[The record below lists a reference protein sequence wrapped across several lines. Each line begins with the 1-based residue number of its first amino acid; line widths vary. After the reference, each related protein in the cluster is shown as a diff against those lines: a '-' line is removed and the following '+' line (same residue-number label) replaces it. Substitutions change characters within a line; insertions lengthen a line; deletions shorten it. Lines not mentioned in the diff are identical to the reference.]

1 MSSEAEPVVKCDD
14 CRKRS
19 RDDTETADTEVI
31 VARTL
36 YAGYTQ
42 RHVHRHAD
50 NQKLCDCRRSM
61 RHARSVIETLLTA
74 AQPYDQ
80 IVQ

>member
-36 YAGYTQ
+36 YAAYTQ
-42 RHVHRHAD
+42 TDMYTDMQITRSSATADGPCDMHAVSS
-50 NQKLCDCRRSM
+50 KLC
-61 RHARSVIETLLTA
+61 
-74 AQPYDQ
+74 
-80 IVQ
+80 